1 MFWDPGQQQSSEVAN
16 QHLEVAL
23 CTILDPILRF
33 DVIPM
38 QAHLGFRR
46 NDRDYPC
53 PIPIL
58 LPNICPHSL
67 LQRTD
72 QLCRV
77 RPLNLLIQLKAK
89 AANVFEMSS
98 SLAEDFGAWGV

>member
-1 MFWDPGQQQSSEVAN
+1 MFWDPDQQQSSEIAN

-23 CTILDPILRF
+23 CTIRDPILRF

-46 NDRDYPC
+46 KDIDYIC
-53 PIPIL
+53 SIPIL

-67 LQRTD
+67 LHRTG

-77 RPLNLLIQLKAK
+77 RPLSLLTQLKAK
-89 AANVFEMSS
+89 AANAFEMSS